1 MSDNLDKELDEI
13 IDLIIKDYSAPPVG
27 QGRPVSGQSARA
39 RKKAKC
45 RFRGKVLRWIVLAVV
60 VTVLVLSMIMVLR
73 SCGHRGD
80 ALMGTWD
87 LDGTTVYQFDG
98 NGEGAMILPGKSYAF
113 RYSINEETGTVSID
127 FEDERATDYTY
138 DYQVISSKEHSLV
151 MKTSG
156 VLFFRNP
163 LVARSMSC
171 SHTTCRMWLA
181 IRERAIFLT
190 M

>member
-1 MSDNLDKELDEI
+1 
-13 IDLIIKDYSAPPVG
+13 
-27 QGRPVSGQSARA
+27 
-39 RKKAKC
+39 
-45 RFRGKVLRWIVLAVV
+45 
-60 VTVLVLSMIMVLR
+60 MVPR

-138 DYQVISSKEHSLV
+138 DYQVSKDALV
-151 MKTSG
+151 LSG
-156 VLFFRNP
+156 SVGKESFTYEFTKK
-163 LVARSMSC
+163 A
-171 SHTTCRMWLA
+171 
-181 IRERAIFLT
+181 E
-190 M
+190 